1 MNNNNQGENI
11 MHLSSDYLKELEKE
25 IGEVVKKISKK
36 HNINN
41 EMAFFSLIFSKN
53 SSYYA
58 GYVSNVEIDEGII
71 NNLRGV
77 ADQFDLRYTH
87 ASA

>member
-1 MNNNNQGENI
+1 
-11 MHLSSDYLKELEKE
+11 MHLSSEYLKELEKE

-77 ADQFDLRYTH
+77 ADQFDLTNTFAY
-87 ASA
+87 A